1 MKALVT
7 APQSPDSIE
16 LRDVEN
22 PVPQRNEALVAVKA
36 VSINRGECRRLMAEQ
51 DGWRPGWDLAG
62 VVLQP
67 AADGSGP
74 GAGARVVGMAR
85 SGAWAE
91 QVAVP
96 TSLLAELPSEVSFEQ
111 AATLPVAGLTAIRSL
126 AIGGNL
132 LGRKVLVTGASGG
145 VGVFAVQLAKL
156 AGAHVSAVVS
166 RPERAQGLKELG
178 ADAIVIGHD
187 TRPDKYDLILESV
200 GGPSLTASLKSLER
214 SGIVVLYGTTENPEV
229 SFDARTFY
237 SNSSVLY
244 GLYVFNEVERHQSG
258 VRDLASLIQFV
269 AQKRL
274 KVEIDLE
281 ASWTEAGR
289 AIRALLDR
297 KITGKAVLRVA

>member
-1 MKALVT
+1 
-7 APQSPDSIE
+7 
-16 LRDVEN
+16 
-22 PVPQRNEALVAVKA
+22 
-36 VSINRGECRRLMAEQ
+36 
-51 DGWRPGWDLAG
+51 
-62 VVLQP
+62 
-67 AADGSGP
+67 
-74 GAGARVVGMAR
+74 
-85 SGAWAE
+85 
-91 QVAVP
+91 
-96 TSLLAELPSEVSFEQ
+96 
-111 AATLPVAGLTAIRSL
+111 
-126 AIGGNL
+126 
-132 LGRKVLVTGASGG
+132 VLVTGASGG